1 MEINQDIIDKI
12 FEKHGETIEAERLCT
27 FYRLLVKNGFY
38 KTKRDYPSI
47 SNFNLLVDSLIELGF
62 KLYKTETE
70 NDSFLTKTLNFDWL
84 KYFLAFAEHN
94 NTAKAAY
101 QLSVTQ
107 QAIVKGISNIENF
120 YKIKLINRN
129 KHFTELT
136 PEGKIFKEKAEKILN
151 TFTEI
156 ENIFE
161 VEVPENESFTI
172 LYQDDWQFYFISKII
187 DYLNNQ
193 TKFKINLVK
202 IINPEETYNFSVNPD
217 LIIAAQDIS
226 YTSKEYESFSFKKSR
241 SVIVGNKKLMREKGN
256 FKFITEINKLLS
268 ETKSSKSKNYKE
280 AVEKLY
286 VPEKYLKKTIYSNY
300 FDAHIKLCENGYGY
314 AFLPTI
320 AIAEQLKNKTLE
332 IMEEVPESY
341 NLFFYFIIKK
351 DIDKNIKRNILK
363 VFEDFNNEI
372 Y

>member
-129 KHFTELT
+129 K
-136 PEGKIFKEKAEKILN
+136 
-151 TFTEI
+151 
-156 ENIFE
+156 
-161 VEVPENESFTI
+161 
-172 LYQDDWQFYFISKII
+172 
-187 DYLNNQ
+187 YL
-193 TKFKINLVK
+193 
-202 IINPEETYNFSVNPD
+202 
-217 LIIAAQDIS
+217 
-226 YTSKEYESFSFKKSR
+226 
-241 SVIVGNKKLMREKGN
+241 
-256 FKFITEINKLLS
+256 
-268 ETKSSKSKNYKE
+268 
-280 AVEKLY
+280 
-286 VPEKYLKKTIYSNY
+286 
-300 FDAHIKLCENGYGY
+300 
-314 AFLPTI
+314 
-320 AIAEQLKNKTLE
+320 
-332 IMEEVPESY
+332 
-341 NLFFYFIIKK
+341 
-351 DIDKNIKRNILK
+351 
-363 VFEDFNNEI
+363 
-372 Y
+372 